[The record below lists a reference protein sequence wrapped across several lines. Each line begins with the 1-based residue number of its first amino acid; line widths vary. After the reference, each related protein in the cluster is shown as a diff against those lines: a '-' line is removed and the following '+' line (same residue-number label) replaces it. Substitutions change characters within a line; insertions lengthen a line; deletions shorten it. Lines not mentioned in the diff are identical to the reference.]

1 MSYQDHAHPRALRR
15 EREVLAQVA
24 APNTMDHDAAPSGR
38 RRETEVRASAVPI
51 ASPPR
56 VSSARA
62 RRLAAFV
69 ISHTDSL
76 LDANPFLPRPP
87 DPKEERRIRKERQ
100 KAKEKARLGGGKG
113 SKEAKPSAKKPSS
126 SGPPENLL
134 KRRTTFLCPM
144 EFKNDLPPVP
154 VDWKFLR
161 VPVDHESFTKYSHLA
176 LDDELRAD
184 VALSADLGITL
195 DPLLMKQFQV
205 PAERPSLDPADLALL
220 EDGETARPRTGIVTD
235 TSKKKLKVKRPDL
248 SKALW
253 LMNTQYISSQALPE
267 HLGRSE
273 KAYAKE
279 LRGDDAGDASWR
291 DPREVQVE
299 AIEASFAAARKTPV
313 HDKRPDDVRAVEV
326 IPVLPDFERWS
337 GSYLRFV
344 YDEDPARDVASVADL
359 DDAGKAAALERAIV
373 KPYSLPSADGG
384 KEKFVALMLPKDPSA
399 AAMEGEAEPYEWI
412 REYQYRIVEERDRA
426 AGLGNMCFFF
436 DEKEGTARYVE
447 LNTKLAL
454 SKRSKHA
461 KVTRDAEWRPSE
473 ITVKRVAPDDDETKR
488 RVRLRMTLEDPEQA
502 AALAAEE
509 AAATVA
515 EEAAAAAET
524 VEAGAAAE

>member
-1 MSYQDHAHPRALRR
+1 M
-15 EREVLAQVA
+15 
-24 APNTMDHDAAPSGR
+24 
-38 RRETEVRASAVPI
+38 
-51 ASPPR
+51 
-56 VSSARA
+56 
-62 RRLAAFV
+62 
-69 ISHTDSL
+69 
-76 LDANPFLPRPP
+76 
-87 DPKEERRIRKERQ
+87 
-100 KAKEKARLGGGKG
+100 
-113 SKEAKPSAKKPSS
+113 
-126 SGPPENLL
+126 
-134 KRRTTFLCPM
+134 
-144 EFKNDLPPVP
+144 
-154 VDWKFLR
+154 
-161 VPVDHESFTKYSHLA
+161 
-176 LDDELRAD
+176 
-184 VALSADLGITL
+184 
-195 DPLLMKQFQV
+195 
-205 PAERPSLDPADLALL
+205 
-220 EDGETARPRTGIVTD
+220 
-235 TSKKKLKVKRPDL
+235 KRPDL

-359 DDAGKAAALERAIV
+359 DDAGKAAALERSIV

-412 REYQYRIVEERDRA
+412 REYQYRIVEERDPRRGAREHVFLLRREGRHRA
-426 AGLGNMCFFF
+426 LRGAQHQARAVQAKQAREGDARRGVATLG
-436 DEKEGTARYVE
+436 DHGEAR
-447 LNTKLAL
+447 
-454 SKRSKHA
+454 R
-461 KVTRDAEWRPSE
+461 
-473 ITVKRVAPDDDETKR
+473 PDDDETKR